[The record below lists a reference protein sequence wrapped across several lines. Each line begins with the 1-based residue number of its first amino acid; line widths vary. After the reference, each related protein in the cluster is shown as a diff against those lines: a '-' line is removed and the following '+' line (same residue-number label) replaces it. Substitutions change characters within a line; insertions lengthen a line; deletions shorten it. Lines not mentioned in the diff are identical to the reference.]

1 MLALRCLLCPHTI
14 RGSCYSKAGGNTIGV
29 EHREK
34 QRAKFGSQTVPTPS
48 PQANI
53 PLSMTADANPL
64 GVYLKSRALGCAP
77 HLIFAYREPR
87 AVLRTR
93 LVAWLSDL
101 THGSSVS

>member
-1 MLALRCLLCPHTI
+1 M
-14 RGSCYSKAGGNTIGV
+14 

-64 GVYLKSRALGCAP
+64 GVYLKSRVLGCVP
-77 HLIFAYREPR
+77 HLIFAYRDPR
-87 AVLRTR
+87 AVLHTR